1 MLESKAIKGAT
12 RWRGWMKGAM
22 RDVMKDAS
30 NNTMKDALKGATQG
44 AMRYVMK
51 DASNNTMKDA
61 LKGAAS
67 GAMKDAPNNAMKDAL
82 KGAMKGAMKNVIKDA
97 PKGAINSAMTG
108 TIRDTARRTA
118 SVLLVAALATGGLMA
133 SGQAWAESDAVKEL
147 AAPPAIQLPLK
158 PSPEFAKFPRYAGML
173 GKRQIVL
180 RLGPKTDDP
189 SGVHGEYQYTD
200 TGEVILI
207 AGDRDGDTLE
217 VEESNDGTHITG
229 NWVGKFAADGSVA
242 GDRMNVDDSDPQPFD
257 LHPLAAGQ
265 AVPAPGAPAQEPAA
279 ASATPAS
286 SAGQAGQAAQAASG
300 TGAPGG
306 ARPVNGV
313 NNLTTGE

>member
-12 RWRGWMKGAM
+12 RWRGWVKGAI

-30 NNTMKDALKGATQG
+30 K
-44 AMRYVMK
+44 
-51 DASNNTMKDA
+51 
-61 LKGAAS
+61 
-67 GAMKDAPNNAMKDAL
+67 GAMKD
-82 KGAMKGAMKNVIKDA
+82 VIKDA
-97 PKGAINSAMTG
+97 AKVAINSARTG
-108 TIRDTARRTA
+108 TIRNTAGRTA

-229 NWVGKFAADGSVA
+229 NWVGKFAANGSVA
-242 GDRMNVDDSDPQPFD
+242 GDRMNVDDSDAQPFD
-257 LHPLAAGQ
+257 LRPLAAEQ
-265 AVPAPGAPAQEPAA
+265 AVPPPGAPAQEPPA
-279 ASATPAS
+279 ASVTPTTPATPAP
-286 SAGQAGQAAQAASG
+286 SATQATKATQATQAASG
-300 TGAPGG
+300 
-306 ARPVNGV
+306 ARAVNGV